1 MKAPQK
7 YTNVIE
13 PRVKSTIFGH
23 GRGWAFT
30 PGEFQ
35 GIADPRSVS
44 VALTRLAR
52 KGIIRNLAR
61 GLYDYP
67 KDDPQLGILSP
78 SIDAVARALS
88 LRHAIRLQ
96 PTGGYAANLLGLSDQ
111 VPMKVVFLTDGI
123 NRRVQI
129 GKLQIILK
137 RTTPRNMASAG
148 KTSGLVIQALRHLG
162 QRHIDD
168 KIIQKLKQRLSA
180 KDKQQLLT
188 DLRHAPV
195 WVATVMRQIGEAK
208 KSQT

>member
-23 GRGWAFT
+23 GRGWVFT
-30 PGEFQ
+30 PAEFL
-35 GIADPRSVS
+35 GIANPRSVS

-67 KDDPQLGILSP
+67 KNDPQLGILFP
-78 SIDAVARALS
+78 SIDVVAKALS
-88 LRHAIRLQ
+88 SRHAIRLQ
-96 PTGGYAANLLGLSDQ
+96 PSGGYAANLLGLSDQ
-111 VPMKVVFLTDGI
+111 VPMRVVFLTDGI

-129 GKLQIILK
+129 GKLQIIFK

-162 QRHIDD
+162 QRNIDNN
-168 KIIQKLKQRLSA
+168 IIQKLKKRLSA
-180 KDKQQLLT
+180 KDKKQLLT

-195 WVATVMRQIGEAK
+195 WVATVMRQVAESK
-208 KSQT
+208 QS

>member
-1 MKAPQK
+1 MKSSQK
-7 YTNVIE
+7 RTKTIE
-13 PRVKSTIFGH
+13 PKVKATVFGH
-23 GRGWAFT
+23 GRGWVFT
-30 PGEFQ
+30 PGEFL

-52 KGIIRNLAR
+52 KGIIRSLAR

-67 KDDPQLGILSP
+67 KSDPQLGILSP

-96 PTGGYAANLLGLSDQ
+96 PSGGYAANLLGLSDQ

-162 QRHIDD
+162 QRNIDD
-168 KIIQKLKQRLSA
+168 KIIQKLRQRLSA
-180 KDKQQLLT
+180 KDKKQLLT

-195 WVATVMRQIGEAK
+195 WVATVMRQIAELK
-208 KSQT
+208 KS

>member
-1 MKAPQK
+1 MKTPIK
-7 YTNVIE
+7 HTKVIE
-13 PRVKSTIFGH
+13 PKVKATVFGH
-23 GRGWAFT
+23 GRGWVFT
-30 PGEFQ
+30 PGEFL

-67 KDDPQLGILSP
+67 KNDPQLGFLAP

-88 LRHAIRLQ
+88 MRHAIRLQ
-96 PTGGYAANLLGLSDQ
+96 PSGGYAANLLGLSDQ

-123 NRRVQI
+123 NRRVKI

-162 QRHIDD
+162 QRNIDD
-168 KIIQKLKQRLSA
+168 KTIQRLKQRLSI
-180 KDKQQLLT
+180 KDKKQLLSG
-188 DLRHAPV
+188 LRHAPV
-195 WVATVMRQIGEAK
+195 WVATVMRQIAESP
-208 KSQT
+208 KS

>member
-1 MKAPQK
+1 MKTPRK

-23 GRGWAFT
+23 GRGWVFT
-30 PGEFQ
+30 PGEFL
-35 GIADPRSVS
+35 GIANPRSVS

-67 KDDPQLGILSP
+67 KNDRQLGILSP

-96 PTGGYAANLLGLSDQ
+96 PSGGYAANLLGLSDQ
-111 VPMKVVFLTDGI
+111 VPMKVVFLTDGV

-129 GKLQIILK
+129 GKLQITLK

-162 QRHIDD
+162 QRNIDGQ
-168 KIIQKLKQRLSA
+168 IILRLKQRLSTT
-180 KDKQQLLT
+180 DKKQLLT

-195 WVATVMRQIGEAK
+195 WVATVMRQIAEPK
-208 KSQT
+208 QF

>member
-1 MKAPQK
+1 MANKDNP
-7 YTNVIE
+7 N
-13 PRVKSTIFGH
+13 STDSAVLSRIY
-23 GRGWAFT
+23 GRGRGGVFT
-30 PGEFQ
+30 PGDFQ
-35 GIADPRSVS
+35 DLGSPTAV
-44 VALTRLAR
+44 RLALMR
-52 KGIIRNLAR
+52 HARAGIIRNLAR

-67 KDDPQLGILSP
+67 KNDPQLGKLSP

-96 PTGGYAANLLGLSDQ
+96 PSGGYAANLLGLSDQ

-148 KTSGLVIQALRHLG
+148 KTGGLVIQALRHLG
-162 QRHIDD
+162 QRNIDGQM
-168 KIIQKLKQRLSA
+168 ILKLKKRLSA
-180 KDKQQLLT
+180 KDKKQLLT

-195 WVATVMRQIGEAK
+195 WVATVMRQIAESK
-208 KSQT
+208 QS

>member
-1 MKAPQK
+1 MSDSKK

-13 PRVKSTIFGH
+13 PRVKRTIFGH
-23 GRGWAFT
+23 GRGWVFT
-30 PGEFQ
+30 PGEFL

-52 KGIIRNLAR
+52 KGIIRNLSR

-67 KDDPQLGILSP
+67 KTDPQLGTLSP

-88 LRHAIRLQ
+88 SRHAIRLQ
-96 PTGGYAANLLGLSDQ
+96 PSGGYAANLLGLSDQ

-162 QRHIDD
+162 QRNIDGQM
-168 KIIQKLKQRLSA
+168 IQKLKQRLSA
-180 KDKQQLLT
+180 KDKKQLLT

-195 WVATVMRQIGEAK
+195 WVATVMRQIAESK
-208 KSQT
+208 

>member
-1 MKAPQK
+1 MKTPRK

-23 GRGWAFT
+23 GRGWVFT
-30 PGEFQ
+30 PGEFL
-35 GIADPRSVS
+35 GIANPRSVS

-67 KDDPQLGILSP
+67 KTDRQLGILSP

-96 PTGGYAANLLGLSDQ
+96 PSGGYAANLLGLSDQ
-111 VPMKVVFLTDGI
+111 VPMKVVFLTDGV

-129 GKLQIILK
+129 GKLQITLK

-162 QRHIDD
+162 QRNIDGQ
-168 KIIQKLKQRLSA
+168 IILRLKQRLSTT
-180 KDKQQLLT
+180 DKKQLLT

-195 WVATVMRQIGEAK
+195 WVATVMRQIAEPK
-208 KSQT
+208 QF